1 MSRLNVYLSHSIS
14 FFKRDHLRS
23 SAGINGQ
30 VKKKNMNSKH
40 SLNSMLF

>member
-1 MSRLNVYLSHSIS
+1 MSRLNVYLSHSTP

-30 VKKKNMNSKH
+30 VKKKHELQALS
-40 SLNSMLF
+40 

>member
-1 MSRLNVYLSHSIS
+1 MSRLNVYLSHSTP

-30 VKKKNMNSKH
+30 VKKNMNSMH

>member
-1 MSRLNVYLSHSIS
+1 MSRLNVYLSHSTS

-30 VKKKNMNSKH
+30 VKKNMKSKH